1 MIHKKFSILFFLL
14 LLMWLLLCPPD
25 SGAQRYPK
33 PSGHVN
39 DFAGVM
45 SARVVSELEGFLNG
59 FTRKTGAE
67 IAVAVVKDMGGLD
80 ENTYAVELMKE
91 WGVGSKERND
101 GILFLVAVS
110 ERRVRIEVGY
120 GLEHIITDARAGQ
133 IRDRYMTP
141 YLKENDY
148 SSGIARGVLETA
160 SIIAGEM
167 GVTLDGIATVP
178 AAPQQRGRSTGKSM
192 PFINIIVFII
202 IFLFLI
208 GRRGGR
214 GLLAGMLLG
223 SMLSGG
229 RGRYHSGGGFGG
241 GFGGGGGGG
250 FSGFGG
256 GFSGGGGASGGF

>member
-1 MIHKKFSILFFLL
+1 MINKKISLLCILL
-14 LLMWLLLCPPD
+14 LSLLILPD
-25 SGAQRYPK
+25 SGAQNYPK
-33 PSGHVN
+33 QSGYVN

-45 SARVVSELEGFLNG
+45 SARVVGELESFLNG
-59 FTRKTGAE
+59 FTKKTGVE

-110 ERRVRIEVGY
+110 ERRLRIEVGY

-133 IRDRYMTP
+133 IRDQYMTP
-141 YLKENDY
+141 YLKNNDY
-148 SSGIARGVLETA
+148 SSGVASGVLATA
-160 SIIAGEM
+160 SVIAGEM
-167 GVTLDGIATVP
+167 GVTLDGASTVP
-178 AAPQQRGRSTGKSM
+178 AAPQPGRRSSRRSM

-202 IFLFLI
+202 IFLLLG

-214 GLLAGMLLG
+214 GLLTGMLLG
-223 SMLSGG
+223 SMLGGG
-229 RGRYHSGGGFGG
+229 RGRYYGGSGFGG